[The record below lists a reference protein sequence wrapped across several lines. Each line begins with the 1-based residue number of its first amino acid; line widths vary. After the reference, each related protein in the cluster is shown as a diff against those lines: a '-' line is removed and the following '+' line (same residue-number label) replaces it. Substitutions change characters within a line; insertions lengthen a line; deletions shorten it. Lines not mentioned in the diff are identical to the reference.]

1 MTFFIIMGLALL
13 FSTLNIECE
22 VWLVPELVE
31 YSSLWLLKIAAPATP

>member
-1 MTFFIIMGLALL
+1 
-13 FSTLNIECE
+13 